1 MALRDGKRLIFEEH
15 SALVVATF
23 RGMSSAHHSGAHL
36 PTGAS
41 QLAGHVARWLL
52 ADPRDVLT
60 FAHRAAP
67 APHPP
72 PPSPSRGEG
81 EHGISPLPRTG
92 RGAGGEGLD
101 LHAGLSAWQDIMAR
115 WRLVAVLRRWA
126 IVALALVLLLA
137 VPGRLSTSLPA
148 WI

>member
-1 MALRDGKRLIFEEH
+1 MPKPACLYDLPRLLWLRAVEQRLQRQSEPAL
-15 SALVVATF
+15 
-23 RGMSSAHHSGAHL
+23 
-36 PTGAS
+36 
-41 QLAGHVARWLL
+41 HVLRPA
-52 ADPRDVLT
+52 
-60 FAHRAAP
+60 

-81 EHGISPLPRTG
+81 EHGISPLPHTG